1 MMKQIPYGLTDF
13 GRIQKENYYYVDK
26 TMFIEK
32 IEMQP
37 SYLFL
42 IRPDASG
49 NINEVEESFRMH
61 CYGKLSDFV
70 YRYEHLLGKNIWK
83 VLDEKTK
90 EEPGAFLSAINTYAT
105 RKGDIKIYLL
115 IDEYDNFTNTIL
127 STYGMDLYRKAMHG
141 EGYIRRFFSVIK
153 AATTGMGS
161 AVNRLF
167 ITGVSPVTMDDV
179 TSGFNI
185 GTNITNDPWFNDL
198 VGFSEKE
205 LREMLAYYKEQ
216 GVLPMSIDDTVA
228 MMKPNYDNYCFGEN
242 KLTDCMFNSDMVL
255 YCMKS
260 LILHGAKPKE
270 IDCR

>member
-61 CYGKLSDFV
+61 CCGKLSDFV

-90 EEPGAFLSAINTYAT
+90 EEPGAFCQPSTLTPPA
-105 RKGDIKIYLL
+105 KGTSKFIY
-115 IDEYDNFTNTIL
+115 
-127 STYGMDLYRKAMHG
+127 
-141 EGYIRRFFSVIK
+141 
-153 AATTGMGS
+153 
-161 AVNRLF
+161 
-167 ITGVSPVTMDDV
+167 
-179 TSGFNI
+179 
-185 GTNITNDPWFNDL
+185 
-198 VGFSEKE
+198 
-205 LREMLAYYKEQ
+205 
-216 GVLPMSIDDTVA
+216 
-228 MMKPNYDNYCFGEN
+228 
-242 KLTDCMFNSDMVL
+242 
-255 YCMKS
+255 
-260 LILHGAKPKE
+260 
-270 IDCR
+270 

>member
-61 CYGKLSDFV
+61 CCGKLSDFV

-90 EEPGAFLSAINTYAT
+90 EEPGAFLSAIN
-105 RKGDIKIYLL
+105 L
-115 IDEYDNFTNTIL
+115 
-127 STYGMDLYRKAMHG
+127 
-141 EGYIRRFFSVIK
+141 
-153 AATTGMGS
+153 
-161 AVNRLF
+161 
-167 ITGVSPVTMDDV
+167 
-179 TSGFNI
+179 
-185 GTNITNDPWFNDL
+185 
-198 VGFSEKE
+198 
-205 LREMLAYYKEQ
+205 
-216 GVLPMSIDDTVA
+216 
-228 MMKPNYDNYCFGEN
+228 
-242 KLTDCMFNSDMVL
+242 
-255 YCMKS
+255 S
-260 LILHGAKPKE
+260 LIH
-270 IDCR
+270 I